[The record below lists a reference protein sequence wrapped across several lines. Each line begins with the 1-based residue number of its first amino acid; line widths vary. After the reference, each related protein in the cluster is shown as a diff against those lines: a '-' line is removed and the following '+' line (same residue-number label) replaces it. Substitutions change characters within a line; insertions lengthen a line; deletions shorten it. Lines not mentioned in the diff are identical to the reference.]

1 LIRSQRVPRGWLLVA
16 FLLGVASLGAEG
28 RQVVLHGFR
37 NPATGLEFRQG
48 TVGFVVGLFPDIVD
62 TAPGGE
68 NRTTWF
74 TKTGVFYYPFGI
86 DAGGAGRFEP
96 YLGVSLV
103 QGLGN
108 AWNVSESVVHGSG
121 VTFDGGLRWASSFGL
136 DLRLGAVLLAG
147 FDGRLNWNPAPGM
160 GWIIPLGENK

>member
-1 LIRSQRVPRGWLLVA
+1 MFVFGA
-16 FLLGVASLGAEG
+16 ASLGAEG

-37 NPATGLEFRQG
+37 NPVTGLEVREAA
-48 TVGFVVGLFPDIVD
+48 VGFVVGFAPNIVD
-62 TAPGGE
+62 TGRDGE

-74 TKTGVFYYPFGI
+74 TKTGIFLYPFGV
-86 DAGGAGRFEP
+86 DTGSAGRFEP

-121 VTFDGGLRWASSFGL
+121 VTFDGGLRWASPVGL
-136 DLRLGAVLLAG
+136 DLRLGAVLLVG
-147 FDGRLNWNPAPGM
+147 FDGRFNWNPAPGI
-160 GWIIPLGENK
+160 GWMVPLGENE

>member
-1 LIRSQRVPRGWLLVA
+1 MARSKMLARSWLLAMSLWWVA
-16 FLLGVASLGAEG
+16 GLGAEG
-28 RQVVLHGFR
+28 SQVVLHGFR
-37 NPATGLEFRQG
+37 NPATGVEVRQG
-48 TVGFVVGLFPDIVD
+48 AVGFVVGFFPDIVD

-74 TKTGVFYYPFGI
+74 TKTGVFFYPVGFE
-86 DAGGAGRFEP
+86 AGGAGRLEP
-96 YLGVSLV
+96 YLGASLV

-121 VTFDGGLRWASSFGL
+121 LTFDGGLRWASSFGL

-147 FDGRLNWNPAPGM
+147 FDGRLNWNPAPGI
-160 GWIIPLGENK
+160 GWMVPQGENE